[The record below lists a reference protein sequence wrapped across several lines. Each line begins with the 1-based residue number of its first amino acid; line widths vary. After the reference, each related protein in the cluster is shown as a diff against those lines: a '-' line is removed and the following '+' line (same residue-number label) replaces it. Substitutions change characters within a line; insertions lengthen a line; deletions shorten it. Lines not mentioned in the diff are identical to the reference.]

1 MMHIINV
8 SHCCTISDIVSIFS
22 IVAIIKYD
30 VIVCNICTHAQQR
43 FLTVTRAKWWS
54 LYAGRNPKTS
64 QLYSSHGY
72 SAIQT
77 RLPWMM

>member
-1 MMHIINV
+1 MLVNGSVIPMV
-8 SHCCTISDIVSIFS
+8 VALPVKM

-54 LYAGRNPKTS
+54 LYAGRNPETS
-64 QLYSSHGY
+64 LLYSSHGY
-72 SAIQT
+72 SATQT

>member
-1 MMHIINV
+1 MSVIG
-8 SHCCTISDIVSIFS
+8 CTVSDIVSIFS

-43 FLTVTRAKWWS
+43 FLTVTCAKWWS
-54 LYAGRNPKTS
+54 LYAGRNPETS
-64 QLYSSHGY
+64 LLYSSHGY
-72 SAIQT
+72 SATQT